1 MTSPAHNKQTVRG
14 FFERFAAADAPG
26 ALGLLDDAVVW
37 RAMGTEGGLPMSG
50 EMDKQGI
57 GDLIGTVKEAFV
69 EGMRLTPTG
78 WTAEG
83 DRVAVEIESN
93 GTKANGTVYNNRYH
107 FLVTLRDGKIT
118 ALREYMDTYHAKRV
132 FIDDA

>member
-1 MTSPAHNKQTVRG
+1 MTSPEDNKQTVRG
-14 FFERFAAADAPG
+14 FFERFAAGDVPG

-37 RAMGTEGGLPMSG
+37 RAMGAEGGPPISG

-57 GDLIGTVKEAFV
+57 GDLMGTVKEAFP

-83 DRVAVEIESN
+83 DRVAVEMESY
-93 GTKANGTVYNNRYH
+93 GKKTNGTVYNNHYH
-107 FLVTLRDGKIT
+107 FLVTLRDGKLT